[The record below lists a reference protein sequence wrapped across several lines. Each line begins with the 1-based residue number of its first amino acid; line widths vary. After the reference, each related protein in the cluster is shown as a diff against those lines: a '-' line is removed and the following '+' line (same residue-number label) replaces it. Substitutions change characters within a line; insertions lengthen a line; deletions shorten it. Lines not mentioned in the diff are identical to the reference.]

1 MVEKLAKL
9 YNTLM
14 LIETKGENTK
24 YMAQCLNYVNG
35 LMHECAAKKEAEHE
49 KVGEVGEE

>member
-9 YNTLM
+9 YNTLS

-24 YMAQCLNYVNG
+24 LLAQCLVYLENMIG
-35 LMHECAAKKEAEHE
+35 EASASQSDQVAETTE
-49 KVGEVGEE
+49 